1 MNSKYN
7 PIKST
12 LDTYNYKRWF
22 KESNGS
28 TLKGDE
34 EEWDHLLPKEA
45 DKEVKEGK
53 GIKILTPSKLLTRLP
68 VLLAQSKAIFHL
80 IIHQN

>member
-22 KESNGS
+22 KESDGS
-28 TLKGDE
+28 TLGGDE
-34 EEWDHLLPKEA
+34 GDLDHLLPVEA
-45 DKEVKEGK
+45 DEEGK
-53 GIKILTPSKLLTRLP
+53 ESK
-68 VLLAQSKAIFHL
+68 S
-80 IIHQN
+80 